1 MKRAEVR
8 RAFVCLALLGLL
20 PPGHGTEGGAG
31 RAEAA
36 AVCAACHGAT
46 GISVGDAIP
55 NLAAQR
61 AGYLAA
67 QLRAFRDGSRKS
79 PVMNAIAAQLTGDD
93 IAGLAAHF
101 AA

>member
-8 RAFVCLALLGLL
+8 KAFVCLALLGLL
-20 PPGHGTEGGAG
+20 PPGHGTEADAG
-31 RAEAA
+31 RAKAT

-67 QLRAFRDGSRKS
+67 QLRAFKDG
-79 PVMNAIAAQLTGDD
+79 
-93 IAGLAAHF
+93 
-101 AA
+101 